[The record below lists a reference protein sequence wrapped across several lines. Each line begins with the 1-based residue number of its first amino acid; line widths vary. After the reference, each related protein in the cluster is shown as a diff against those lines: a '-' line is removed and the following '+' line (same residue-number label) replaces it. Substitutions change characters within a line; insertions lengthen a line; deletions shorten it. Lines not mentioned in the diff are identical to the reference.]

1 MAERTISALTHK
13 NIPSKLSI
21 NVSVG
26 IENPGGAVHG
36 LLSCPD
42 VFSPCHK
49 RSLTNIQKL
58 WYSTVQYSTAQ
69 YSTVQHS
76 TAQYS
81 TVQYSTVQLE
91 HKMSAPT
98 IVQKLFK
105 IDKLDPV
112 PAPAPAV
119 KTRPAAAPAPQQLTE
134 PRLALLWPRPRHMTE
149 LGGAGLA
156 VGPLLQLV
164 VTQHPHTSV
173 HFKLNPLNRYRKF
186 RT

>member
-49 RSLTNIQKL
+49 RSLTNLRKL
-58 WYSTVQYSTAQ
+58 W
-69 YSTVQHS
+69 
-76 TAQYS
+76 YS

>member
-1 MAERTISALTHK
+1 
-13 NIPSKLSI
+13 
-21 NVSVG
+21 
-26 IENPGGAVHG
+26 
-36 LLSCPD
+36 
-42 VFSPCHK
+42 
-49 RSLTNIQKL
+49 
-58 WYSTVQYSTAQ
+58 
-69 YSTVQHS
+69 
-76 TAQYS
+76 
-81 TVQYSTVQLE
+81 
-91 HKMSAPT
+91 MSAPT

-105 IDKLDPV
+105 IDKLDPA

-149 LGGAGLA
+149 LGGAGVA
-156 VGPLLQLV
+156 VVPLLQLV

>member
-1 MAERTISALTHK
+1 MSQTLLDKS
-13 NIPSKLSI
+13 SKI
-21 NVSVG
+21 VV
-26 IENPGGAVHG
+26 
-36 LLSCPD
+36 
-42 VFSPCHK
+42 
-49 RSLTNIQKL
+49 Q
-58 WYSTVQYSTAQ
+58 YSTVQYSTVQ

-81 TVQYSTVQLE
+81 TAQYSTVQHSTVQLE

-105 IDKLDPV
+105 IDKLDPA

-149 LGGAGLA
+149 LGGAGVA

>member
-1 MAERTISALTHK
+1 
-13 NIPSKLSI
+13 
-21 NVSVG
+21 
-26 IENPGGAVHG
+26 
-36 LLSCPD
+36 
-42 VFSPCHK
+42 
-49 RSLTNIQKL
+49 
-58 WYSTVQYSTAQ
+58 
-69 YSTVQHS
+69 
-76 TAQYS
+76 
-81 TVQYSTVQLE
+81 
-91 HKMSAPT
+91 MSAPT

-149 LGGAGLA
+149 LGGAGVA

-173 HFKLNPLNRYRKF
+173 HTLVDVWEVYTEVGTHTGGCCSHDIAMC
-186 RT
+186 RTSRLSATASPSEQCRPRASAARGRAT